1 MADAEAAEA
10 EVEVLPTLR
19 SPYCHNPDIKE
30 ARESSP
36 NFSSLL
42 FDNDRPRATSRL

>member
-30 ARESSP
+30 AREFLSK
-36 NFSSLL
+36 L
-42 FDNDRPRATSRL
+42 FLSFV